1 MSARAQAKKV
11 QGVVIDGRVR
21 DLSEHRSM
29 EFPVS
34 FRAFYETF
42 YSSQSVF
49 SSLSLYVFIYIY
61 IWIWIYVYNATR
73 TNK

>member
-34 FRAFYETF
+34 FRAFHETF

-49 SSLSLYVFIYIY
+49 PLSLSLRIYIY
-61 IWIWIYVYNATR
+61 IYMDMDICI
-73 TNK
+73 

>member
-34 FRAFYETF
+34 FRAFHETF

-49 SSLSLYVFIYIY
+49 SSLSLYVFIYIC
-61 IWIWIYVYNATR
+61 IWIYVYNATR

>member
-49 SSLSLYVFIYIY
+49 PLSLSLRIYIY
-61 IWIWIYVYNATR
+61 IYMDMDICI
-73 TNK
+73 

>member
-49 SSLSLYVFIYIY
+49 PSLSLSLRIYIY
-61 IWIWIYVYNATR
+61 IYMDMDICI
-73 TNK
+73 